1 MSKLLIILYY
11 FIYMS
16 DGNTKLKQE
25 ALCKFNE
32 EFIET
37 LNDLKLKKKKLMKK
51 LNKDKKDLANVQNEL
66 DNHNKRKATLEASVT
81 KKNKQLETID
91 TTIKNT
97 QSAYEKI
104 VETSQV
110 LLTVIKKEK
119 RNTKE

>member
-1 MSKLLIILYY
+1 MSET
-11 FIYMS
+11 
-16 DGNTKLKQE
+16 TKSKEE

-37 LNDLKLKKKKLMKK
+37 LNDLKDKKGKLKRKLSKDQKELEEVQKVLDEKNKKKSL
-51 LNKDKKDLANVQNEL
+51 LA
-66 DNHNKRKATLEASVT
+66 AGIA
-81 KKNKQLETID
+81 KKNKQLEIID

-110 LLTVIKKEK
+110 LLTVIKKRAPK
-119 RNTKE
+119 D

>member
-1 MSKLLIILYY
+1 MPKLLIILYY

-16 DGNTKLKQE
+16 DGNTKSKQE

-66 DNHNKRKATLEASVT
+66 DNHNKRKATLEASVL

-110 LLTVIKKEK
+110 LLTVIKKKK
-119 RNTKE
+119 RDTKE

>member
-1 MSKLLIILYY
+1 
-11 FIYMS
+11 MS
-16 DGNTKLKQE
+16 DGNTKIKQE

-51 LNKDKKDLANVQNEL
+51 LNKEKKELAGIQNEL
-66 DNHNKRKATLEASVT
+66 DNHNKKKSCLESSIH
-81 KKNKQLETID
+81 KKTKQLETVD

-110 LLTVIKKEK
+110 LLTVIKKQK
-119 RNTKE
+119 RDTKD

>member
-1 MSKLLIILYY
+1 
-11 FIYMS
+11 MS
-16 DGNTKLKQE
+16 DANTKSKEE

-37 LNDLKLKKKKLMKK
+37 LIDLKTKKKKLMKK
-51 LNKDKKDLANVQNEL
+51 LNKDKKELTAVQKEL
-66 DNHNKRKATLEASVT
+66 DHNNKKKATLEASIN

>member
-1 MSKLLIILYY
+1 
-11 FIYMS
+11 MS
-16 DGNTKLKQE
+16 DGNTKINHK

-37 LNDLKLKKKKLMKK
+37 LNDLKLKKKKIMKK
-51 LNKDKKDLANVQNEL
+51 LNKEKKELVGIQKEL
-66 DNHNKRKATLEASVT
+66 DNHNNKKASLESSIRKKT
-81 KKNKQLETID
+81 KQLETVD

-110 LLTVIKKEK
+110 LLTVIKKQK
-119 RNTKE
+119 RDTKD

>member
-1 MSKLLIILYY
+1 
-11 FIYMS
+11 MS
-16 DGNTKLKQE
+16 DENTKIKQE

-37 LNDLKLKKKKLMKK
+37 LNDLKLKKLMKK
-51 LNKDKKDLANVQNEL
+51 LNKEKKELAGIQNEL
-66 DNHNKRKATLEASVT
+66 DNHNKKKSSLESSIH
-81 KKNKQLETID
+81 KKTKQLETVD

>member
-16 DGNTKLKQE
+16 DGNTKSKQE

-66 DNHNKRKATLEASVT
+66 DNHNRRKATLEASVM

-110 LLTVIKKEK
+110 LLTVIKKKK
-119 RNTKE
+119 RDTKE